1 MHGQWPREKQIKDA
15 LMNRCRKC
23 IFPWGSS
30 ASCSRRQN
38 YMYHGRSNISP
49 SRASKGAGSQQ
60 VFSHFFLQI
69 LPTVYTQP
77 DVRWL
82 PRVSERERSAAAL
95 VVTSLH
101 FLGLTTD
108 ASYTSGFITSPA
120 FLSRLTEGR
129 ERLLCSAVTS
139 CCYQTGPSRG
149 RVHASASRRLRRPTL
164 RHRIR
169 PPEKLAFT

>member
-1 MHGQWPREKQIKDA
+1 MQQETKLYVPWQIQHIPFSCKQ
-15 LMNRCRKC
+15 
-23 IFPWGSS
+23 GSWE
-30 ASCSRRQN
+30 
-38 YMYHGRSNISP
+38 P
-49 SRASKGAGSQQ
+49 AGVLSL
-60 VFSHFFLQI
+60 FSSDSLY
-69 LPTVYTQP
+69 TVYTQP

-82 PRVSERERSAAAL
+82 PRERERERSAAAL

-149 RVHASASRRLRRPTL
+149 RVHAPASRRLRRPTL